1 MAAALME
8 LESFA
13 SAGDGCC
20 NIAITLIDRSGKTL
34 MSEYAVLA
42 NAGGCSRVH
51 YRGDTTQAMAAA
63 LGCSLLRLGFL
74 LGILMLA
81 VWH

>member
-1 MAAALME
+1 
-8 LESFA
+8 
-13 SAGDGCC
+13 
-20 NIAITLIDRSGKTL
+20 

-63 LGCSLLRLGFL
+63 LGCSWLLLAALGL
-74 LGILMLA
+74 LVGILMLA